1 MSKLNESNNVNELN
15 ELSEL
20 NESNNVRETAE
31 TNVSGESVTFSSFLE
46 YNPYELA
53 RINTEKIAQ
62 NIKPSEEE
70 LKDVMNVVNNR
81 LTYEQYKELY
91 LMYIINLPKKKQ
103 SITSTGILID
113 LDKLDIPQFYN
124 LENIL
129 CTLLFEIKNKNA
141 VDEQIAEQSEQG
153 AESVPEQC
161 EQVAEQS
168 EQGEQG
174 EICPEPELM
183 NVHKEC
189 DYTMNDNIYETSPVE
204 FETRQTHI
212 SNYLELYDIQRYLPS
227 AGATN

>member
-1 MSKLNESNNVNELN
+1 MS

-20 NESNNVRETAE
+20 NESNNVSETSKTSVTA
-31 TNVSGESVTFSSFLE
+31 ESVTFSSFLE

-53 RINTEKIAQ
+53 RINIEKIAQ

-129 CTLLFEIKNKNA
+129 CTLLFEIKN
-141 VDEQIAEQSEQG
+141 EQVAEPVEQSEQI
-153 AESVPEQC
+153 PEQC
-161 EQVAEQS
+161 EQGEQS
-168 EQGEQG
+168 EQDEQD
-174 EICPEPELM
+174 EQSETCPEPELM
-183 NVHKEC
+183 NAHKEC

>member
-1 MSKLNESNNVNELN
+1 M
-15 ELSEL
+15 SEL
-20 NESNNVRETAE
+20 NESNNVSE
-31 TNVSGESVTFSSFLE
+31 TNVSCVSVTFSSFLE

-129 CTLLFEIKNKNA
+129 CTLLFEIKN
-141 VDEQIAEQSEQG
+141 EQS
-153 AESVPEQC
+153 

-168 EQGEQG
+168 EQGEPSIEQSEPTIEQDEQC

-183 NVHKEC
+183 NAHKEC

>member
-1 MSKLNESNNVNELN
+1 M
-15 ELSEL
+15 SEL
-20 NESNNVRETAE
+20 NESNNVSESGETGE
-31 TNVSGESVTFSSFLE
+31 TNVSCVSVTFSSFLE

-129 CTLLFEIKNKNA
+129 CTLLFEIKN
-141 VDEQIAEQSEQG
+141 EQS
-153 AESVPEQC
+153 

-168 EQGEQG
+168 EQGEPSIEQSEPTIEQDEQC

-183 NVHKEC
+183 NAHKEC

>member
-1 MSKLNESNNVNELN
+1 MN
-15 ELSEL
+15 EL
-20 NESNNVRETAE
+20 NESNKVSESGETGVTAE
-31 TNVSGESVTFSSFLE
+31 TNVSCVSVTFSSFLE

-129 CTLLFEIKNKNA
+129 CTLLFEIKN
-141 VDEQIAEQSEQG
+141 EQSEQV
-153 AESVPEQC
+153 AEPVEQC

-168 EQGEQG
+168 EPTIEQDEQGEQVAEQGEQG

-183 NVHKEC
+183 NAHKEC

-204 FETRQTHI
+204 FETRQTHN

>member
-1 MSKLNESNNVNELN
+1 M
-15 ELSEL
+15 SEL
-20 NESNNVRETAE
+20 NESNNVSELNE
-31 TNVSGESVTFSSFLE
+31 LNELNESNNVSETSESVTFSSFLE

-129 CTLLFEIKNKNA
+129 CTLLFEIKN
-141 VDEQIAEQSEQG
+141 EQSEQVAEQSEPIIEQN
-153 AESVPEQC
+153 EQC
-161 EQVAEQS
+161 EQGAEQS

-183 NVHKEC
+183 NAHKEC
-189 DYTMNDNIYETSPVE
+189 DYTMNDNIYETSPIE

>member
-15 ELSEL
+15 ELNEL
-20 NESNNVRETAE
+20 NESNNVREL
-31 TNVSGESVTFSSFLE
+31 NKSVTFSSFLE

-129 CTLLFEIKNKNA
+129 CTLLFEIKN
-141 VDEQIAEQSEQG
+141 EQVAEPIAEQSE
-153 AESVPEQC
+153 PIIEQSEQS

-168 EQGEQG
+168 EQGEQC
-174 EICPEPELM
+174 ETCPEPELM
-183 NVHKEC
+183 NTHKEC
-189 DYTMNDNIYETSPVE
+189 DYTMNDNIYETSPVK

-227 AGATN
+227 AGAIN

>member
-15 ELSEL
+15 ELNEL
-20 NESNNVRETAE
+20 NESNNVREL
-31 TNVSGESVTFSSFLE
+31 NKSVTFSSFLE

-129 CTLLFEIKNKNA
+129 CTLLFEIKN
-141 VDEQIAEQSEQG
+141 EQVAEPIAEQSE
-153 AESVPEQC
+153 PIIEQSEQS

-168 EQGEQG
+168 EQGEQC
-174 EICPEPELM
+174 ETCPEPELM
-183 NVHKEC
+183 NAYKEC

-227 AGATN
+227 AGAIN